1 MILSVI
7 HALIPNHWIPLIAV
21 SKAEKWTN
29 KETLLVTFITGVAHT
44 TSTIIIGVIV
54 GFVGIKLSE
63 SYNYITRVAAP
74 VILLLIGVIYFL
86 IDLKS
91 SYHHHHYHF
100 DINDQTLKNRKSKL
114 AIITSLSI
122 AMFLTP
128 CIEIEAYYFQA
139 TTIGWSGIFI
149 VSLVYLLITLIIMLV
164 LVHLGLKG
172 VNRFNSHYLE
182 HHEKRITGIVLML
195 LGLLAYFVEI

>member
-1 MILSVI
+1 VI

>member
-1 MILSVI
+1 MWQLFLGSLLLGLI
-7 HALIPNHWIPLIAV
+7 HPLIPNHWIPLIAV

-114 AIITSLSI
+114 AIITS
-122 AMFLTP
+122 
-128 CIEIEAYYFQA
+128 
-139 TTIGWSGIFI
+139 
-149 VSLVYLLITLIIMLV
+149 
-164 LVHLGLKG
+164 
-172 VNRFNSHYLE
+172 
-182 HHEKRITGIVLML
+182 
-195 LGLLAYFVEI
+195 